1 MIELG
6 KTEDIQL
13 LKRFAVLLVKVVM
26 ERRGQSHT
34 EVKRVESTGF
44 GKRCGVGRGLRGKEE
59 VNHS

>member
-34 EVKRVESTGF
+34 EVKRVGF

-59 VNHS
+59 VDHS